1 MTIRVTIPAQKI
13 SSLPS
18 SILSSAL
25 IKKQADKDFLESCE
39 RAFWL
44 GTLFNKLHIK
54 IKKDDNDVSEVKREE
69 IVMEFNDEKVNK
81 ELEKHGQPPLEK
93 EEILFLL
100 YCMNRSLEW
109 SLGNREEEAD

>member
-25 IKKQADKDFLESCE
+25 INKQADKNFLESCE
-39 RAFWL
+39 RAFWF

-54 IKKDDNDVSEVKREE
+54 IKVKKDDVSEVKREE
-69 IVMEFNDEKVNK
+69 IVMEFDDDKVNK

-109 SLGNREEEAD
+109 SLGNREEAD